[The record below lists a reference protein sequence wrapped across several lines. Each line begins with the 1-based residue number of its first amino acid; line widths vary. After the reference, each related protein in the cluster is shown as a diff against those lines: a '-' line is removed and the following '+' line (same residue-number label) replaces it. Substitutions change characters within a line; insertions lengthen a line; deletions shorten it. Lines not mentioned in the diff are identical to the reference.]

1 MFGIQETISR
11 GGTTMKEEPLGG
23 LNSVRSWMHTAG
35 VVDAN
40 TAAQS
45 GVGLARAH
53 YEKQPPSNLRKSNF
67 FHFVLAL
74 YDRQGQ
80 PVEIERTAYVDFV
93 EKDKEPNGEK
103 TNNGI
108 IYKVQLLYSNGVR
121 TEQDIFIRLIDS
133 MTKQAIIYEGQDKN
147 PEMCRCLLTHEIMCS
162 RCCDKKSCGNRNETP
177 SDPVIID
184 RFFLKFFLKCNQNCL
199 KNAGNPRDM
208 RRFQVVVSTTVNVD
222 GHVLAV
228 SDNMFVH
235 NNSKHGRRARRLDP
249 SEAATPCIKAISP
262 SEGWTTGGATVII
275 IGDNFFDG
283 LQVVFGTMLVWSELI
298 TPHAIRVQTPP
309 RHIPGVVEVTLSYK
323 SKQFCKGAP
332 GRFVYTA
339 LNEPTIDYGFQR
351 LQKVIPRHPGDPE
364 RLPKTISG
372 DLLPYLTSLI
382 NSSLTAGYVPSVFK
396 RARVAPLLK
405 KPTLDPSDV
414 NNYRP
419 VSLLS
424 FLSKTLERAVLGQ
437 LSCYLSQNDLLDPN
451 QSGFKTSHSTE
462 TALLCITEALRT
474 AKANSLS
481 SALILLD
488 LSAAFDTVNHQILL
502 STLSELGISGAAHA
516 WIASYLTGRSY
527 QVAWRESVSS
537 PRALTTGVPQGSVL
551 GPLLFSL
558 YTKSLGSVI
567 TSHGLSY
574 HCYAD
579 DTQLIFSFPPS
590 DDQVAN
596 RISACLA
603 DISVWMTDHHLK
615 LNLGK
620 TELLFLPGKDCPF
633 HDLAI
638 TVDNS
643 IVSSSQSAKNLG
655 VILDNTLSFSTNIK
669 AVTRSCRF
677 MLYNIRRV
685 RPCLTQEAAQVLIQ
699 ALVIS
704 RLDYCNS
711 LLAGLPACA
720 IKPLQL
726 IQNAAARLVFN
737 LPKFSH
743 VTPLLRSL
751 HWLPVEARIRYKTM
765 VLAYGAVRGTA
776 PQYLQALI
784 RPYTQTRALRSSTSG
799 LLASLPLRKY
809 SSRSAQSK
817 LFAALAPQWW
827 NKLPHDAR
835 TAESITTFR
844 RHLKP
849 HLFKEYLG

>member
-1 MFGIQETISR
+1 MCLSIPVLSSLHRPYKRFTPRGRCYSNLVVPARTTHVEFQVSGSLWNCRSAANKAEFISAYASLQSLDFLALTETWITTDNTATPTALSSSAHVFSHTPRASGQR
-11 GGTTMKEEPLGG
+11 GGGTGILISPKWTFSLSPLTHLSIASFEFHAVTVTSPFK
-23 LNSVRSWMHTAG
+23 LNILIIYRPPGSLG
-35 VVDAN
+35 EFINELDALISSFPEDGSPL
-40 TAAQS
+40 TVLDHFRRPS
-45 GVGLARAH
+45 PLPHLAHQLIPDRWLRPLRLQ
-53 YEKQPPSNLRKSNF
+53 ESESCTPS
-67 FHFVLAL
+67 
-74 YDRQGQ
+74 
-80 PVEIERTAYVDFV
+80 
-93 EKDKEPNGEK
+93 EK
-103 TNNGI
+103 T
-108 IYKVQLLYSNGVR
+108 YTRSLRCQQL
-121 TEQDIFIRLIDS
+121 
-133 MTKQAIIYEGQDKN
+133 
-147 PEMCRCLLTHEIMCS
+147 
-162 RCCDKKSCGNRNETP
+162 
-177 SDPVIID
+177 
-184 RFFLKFFLKCNQNCL
+184 
-199 KNAGNPRDM
+199 
-208 RRFQVVVSTTVNVD
+208 
-222 GHVLAV
+222 
-228 SDNMFVH
+228 
-235 NNSKHGRRARRLDP
+235 
-249 SEAATPCIKAISP
+249 
-262 SEGWTTGGATVII
+262 
-275 IGDNFFDG
+275 
-283 LQVVFGTMLVWSELI
+283 
-298 TPHAIRVQTPP
+298 QT
-309 RHIPGVVEVTLSYK
+309 
-323 SKQFCKGAP
+323 
-332 GRFVYTA
+332 
-339 LNEPTIDYGFQR
+339 N
-351 LQKVIPRHPGDPE
+351 
-364 RLPKTISG
+364 
-372 DLLPYLTSLI
+372 
-382 NSSLTAGYVPSVFK
+382 
-396 RARVAPLLK
+396 
-405 KPTLDPSDV
+405 
-414 NNYRP
+414 
-419 VSLLS
+419 
-424 FLSKTLERAVLGQ
+424 
-437 LSCYLSQNDLLDPN
+437 
-451 QSGFKTSHSTE
+451 
-462 TALLCITEALRT
+462 
-474 AKANSLS
+474 
-481 SALILLD
+481 

-669 AVTRSCRF
+669 AVARSCRF

>member
-1 MFGIQETISR
+1 MCLSIPVLSSLHRPYKRFTPRGRCYSNLVVPARTTHVEFQVSGSLWNCRSAANKAEFISAYASLQSLDFLALTETWITTDNTATPTALSSSAHVFSHTPRASGQR
-11 GGTTMKEEPLGG
+11 GGGTGILISPKWTFSLSPLTHLSIASFEFHAVTVTSPFK
-23 LNSVRSWMHTAG
+23 LNILIIYRPPGSLG
-35 VVDAN
+35 EFFNELDALISSFPEDGSPL
-40 TAAQS
+40 TVLDHFRRPS
-45 GVGLARAH
+45 PLPHLAHQLILDRWLRPFRLQ
-53 YEKQPPSNLRKSNF
+53 ESESCTPS
-67 FHFVLAL
+67 
-74 YDRQGQ
+74 
-80 PVEIERTAYVDFV
+80 
-93 EKDKEPNGEK
+93 EK
-103 TNNGI
+103 T
-108 IYKVQLLYSNGVR
+108 YTRSLRCQQL
-121 TEQDIFIRLIDS
+121 
-133 MTKQAIIYEGQDKN
+133 
-147 PEMCRCLLTHEIMCS
+147 
-162 RCCDKKSCGNRNETP
+162 
-177 SDPVIID
+177 
-184 RFFLKFFLKCNQNCL
+184 
-199 KNAGNPRDM
+199 
-208 RRFQVVVSTTVNVD
+208 
-222 GHVLAV
+222 
-228 SDNMFVH
+228 
-235 NNSKHGRRARRLDP
+235 
-249 SEAATPCIKAISP
+249 
-262 SEGWTTGGATVII
+262 
-275 IGDNFFDG
+275 
-283 LQVVFGTMLVWSELI
+283 
-298 TPHAIRVQTPP
+298 QT
-309 RHIPGVVEVTLSYK
+309 
-323 SKQFCKGAP
+323 
-332 GRFVYTA
+332 
-339 LNEPTIDYGFQR
+339 N
-351 LQKVIPRHPGDPE
+351 
-364 RLPKTISG
+364 
-372 DLLPYLTSLI
+372 
-382 NSSLTAGYVPSVFK
+382 
-396 RARVAPLLK
+396 
-405 KPTLDPSDV
+405 
-414 NNYRP
+414 
-419 VSLLS
+419 
-424 FLSKTLERAVLGQ
+424 
-437 LSCYLSQNDLLDPN
+437 
-451 QSGFKTSHSTE
+451 
-462 TALLCITEALRT
+462 
-474 AKANSLS
+474 
-481 SALILLD
+481 

-527 QVAWRESVSS
+527 QVAWRESVSA

-567 TSHGLSY
+567 SSHGLSY

-590 DDQVAN
+590 DNQVVN

-737 LPKFSH
+737 FPKFSH

-776 PQYLQALI
+776 PPYLQALI
-784 RPYTQTRALRSSTSG
+784 RPYTQTRALRSSTSA

-835 TAESITTFR
+835 SAESITTFR

>member
-1 MFGIQETISR
+1 M
-11 GGTTMKEEPLGG
+11 
-23 LNSVRSWMHTAG
+23 AG
-35 VVDAN
+35 VFRSFMA
-40 TAAQS
+40 
-45 GVGLARAH
+45 
-53 YEKQPPSNLRKSNF
+53 F
-67 FHFVLAL
+67 
-74 YDRQGQ
+74 
-80 PVEIERTAYVDFV
+80 
-93 EKDKEPNGEK
+93 
-103 TNNGI
+103 
-108 IYKVQLLYSNGVR
+108 
-121 TEQDIFIRLIDS
+121 
-133 MTKQAIIYEGQDKN
+133 
-147 PEMCRCLLTHEIMCS
+147 
-162 RCCDKKSCGNRNETP
+162 
-177 SDPVIID
+177 
-184 RFFLKFFLKCNQNCL
+184 
-199 KNAGNPRDM
+199 
-208 RRFQVVVSTTVNVD
+208 RR
-222 GHVLAV
+222 
-228 SDNMFVH
+228 
-235 NNSKHGRRARRLDP
+235 
-249 SEAATPCIKAISP
+249 E
-262 SEGWTTGGATVII
+262 
-275 IGDNFFDG
+275 
-283 LQVVFGTMLVWSELI
+283 
-298 TPHAIRVQTPP
+298 
-309 RHIPGVVEVTLSYK
+309 
-323 SKQFCKGAP
+323 
-332 GRFVYTA
+332 
-339 LNEPTIDYGFQR
+339 
-351 LQKVIPRHPGDPE
+351 
-364 RLPKTISG
+364 
-372 DLLPYLTSLI
+372 
-382 NSSLTAGYVPSVFK
+382 
-396 RARVAPLLK
+396 
-405 KPTLDPSDV
+405 LDPSD
-414 NNYRP
+414 
-419 VSLLS
+419 
-424 FLSKTLERAVLGQ
+424 RADAGYEDDPEDEVQG
-437 LSCYLSQNDLLDPN
+437 DLD
-451 QSGFKTSHSTE
+451 GG
-462 TALLCITEALRT
+462 
-474 AKANSLS
+474 
-481 SALILLD
+481 D

-527 QVAWRESVSS
+527 QVV
-537 PRALTTGVPQGSVL
+537 
-551 GPLLFSL
+551 
-558 YTKSLGSVI
+558 
-567 TSHGLSY
+567 
-574 HCYAD
+574 
-579 DTQLIFSFPPS
+579 
-590 DDQVAN
+590 N

-737 LPKFSH
+737 FPKFSH

-776 PQYLQALI
+776 LPYLQALI

-835 TAESITTFR
+835 SAESITTCR